1 MRGAWVGIG
10 LILGLCMALPT
21 LANANDVY
29 ISTVSIFELGVS
41 ARTLG
46 LGGTFIGLADDESAV
61 YYNPAGLPSLSQTDL
76 SSLFTRPFGAYS
88 YGVLGAAEHGFGG
101 ELLIL
106 DSDTLEKRD
115 LYGNPTGSFRYTSAG
130 VVLGWGHRV
139 AHNLSLGLQAKLYE
153 LAFPTQALGL
163 ALSPSILFQE
173 GSRTYGI
180 VWRNFLNTGVKYVD
194 GHSEPWISDVAIGF
208 SWRGNEVTYCLDL
221 TENLITRGDIKCVR
235 MGCEYTGFNPLILRV
250 GTNRDWSSFGLSIHW
265 KALQI
270 DIAYLIHYALP
281 NTYVV
286 SLKYQ
291 EAEPLAT
298 TLLRAI
304 RLFGEIIRRTF

>member
-10 LILGLCMALPT
+10 LILGLCMTLPT
-21 LANANDVY
+21 LAGDAY
-29 ISTVSIFELGVS
+29 ISTASIFELGVS

-61 YYNPAGLPSLSQTDL
+61 YYNPAGLPSLSRTDF
-76 SSLFTRPFGAYS
+76 SSLYTRPFGAYS
-88 YGVLGAAEHGFGG
+88 YGTLGVAERGFGG

-115 LYGNPTGSFRYTSAG
+115 LYGNSNGTFRYTSIGAI
-130 VVLGWGHRV
+130 LGWGHQV
-139 AHNLSLGLQAKLYE
+139 SHNLSLGLQAKLYE
-153 LAFPTQALGL
+153 LAFPTQAFGL
-163 ALSPSILFQE
+163 ALSPSILFRE

-180 VWRNFLNTGVKYVD
+180 VWRNLFNTDVRYSD
-194 GHSEPWISDVAIGF
+194 GHSEPWISDVAVGF
-208 SWRGNEVTYCLDL
+208 SWRSDKVVYCLDF
-221 TENLITRGDIKCVR
+221 TENLITRGDIRCVR
-235 MGCEYTGFNPLILRV
+235 MGCEYTGFSPLILRV
-250 GTNRDWSSFGLSIHW
+250 GTNRDWSSFGISIHW

-298 TLLRAI
+298 TLLRAL
-304 RLFGEIIRRTF
+304 RSFGEIIRRTF